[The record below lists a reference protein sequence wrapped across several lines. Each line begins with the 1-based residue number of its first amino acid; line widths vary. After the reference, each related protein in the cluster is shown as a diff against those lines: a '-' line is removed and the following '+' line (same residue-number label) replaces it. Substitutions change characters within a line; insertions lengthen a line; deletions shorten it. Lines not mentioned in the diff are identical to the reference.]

1 MDRFDLILNNR
12 LPKRLLLSALLSITV
27 GAVIAWFLSAYCAD
41 QIMTEQ
47 IRRMFAVLGDGSFT
61 KLPTEAA
68 ISKGSEAAAQYGIS
82 ADMSPRMMQGWDTI
96 RLQLFFMIL
105 LVVIVSVLLLL
116 SAAMH
121 GALREC
127 MLMEQIR
134 SSCLAIASMKA
145 KRSPTV
151 SDPHQSIERLN
162 ESINAIADRLQHLDD
177 TAKKDKQFLVEFLT
191 DFSHQLKTGLAV
203 IRLNTDLLEE
213 PSMLTSQ
220 QHSQLTEEL
229 SVQLDQM
236 ELLVRSSLKLAKL
249 NADAVSYQMASADL
263 SKTCEAAVQSVA
275 AMLRQKQIALTFT
288 PLSIPL
294 SHDAIWLREAVEN
307 LMTNAAEHADCTA
320 MKLWLYE
327 DPVLVKIVVEDNG
340 KGIPQSEI
348 PTIFERFHKKSNS
361 NTMDSVGIGLS
372 ISKKIVEGHGGHIL
386 VYSDL
391 QKGTSFE
398 IIFMKS
404 SRSVTLA

>member
-134 SSCLAIASMKA
+134 TSCLAIASMKA

-162 ESINAIADRLQHLDD
+162 AYQSPRHNP
-177 TAKKDKQFLVEFLT
+177 LV
-191 DFSHQLKTGLAV
+191 TGNRGCA
-203 IRLNTDLLEE
+203 R
-213 PSMLTSQ
+213 
-220 QHSQLTEEL
+220 
-229 SVQLDQM
+229 
-236 ELLVRSSLKLAKL
+236 
-249 NADAVSYQMASADL
+249 
-263 SKTCEAAVQSVA
+263 C
-275 AMLRQKQIALTFT
+275 
-288 PLSIPL
+288 
-294 SHDAIWLREAVEN
+294 
-307 LMTNAAEHADCTA
+307 
-320 MKLWLYE
+320 
-327 DPVLVKIVVEDNG
+327 
-340 KGIPQSEI
+340 
-348 PTIFERFHKKSNS
+348 
-361 NTMDSVGIGLS
+361 
-372 ISKKIVEGHGGHIL
+372 
-386 VYSDL
+386 
-391 QKGTSFE
+391 GT
-398 IIFMKS
+398 
-404 SRSVTLA
+404 